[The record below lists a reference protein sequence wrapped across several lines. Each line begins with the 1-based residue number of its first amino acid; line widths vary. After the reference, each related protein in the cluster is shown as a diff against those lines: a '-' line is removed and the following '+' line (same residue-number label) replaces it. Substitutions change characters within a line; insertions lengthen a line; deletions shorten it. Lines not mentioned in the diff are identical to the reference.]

1 MFGNL
6 YERALTGERC
16 SLRHRDDGR
25 AERLPVHSWLGG
37 RGADTQFDEALLG
50 MCAGPTIDL
59 GCGPGRL
66 VAGLIQRGIPAL
78 GVDLSPTAVDLA
90 RDSGAPALHRDL
102 FGPLPGMGRWQTVL
116 LADGN
121 VGLGGDPWRVLRRA
135 AELLAGHG
143 RCLAEFDSAVAGV
156 SVDWVRLE
164 SKKTI
169 GPWFRWATVGID
181 AAAAVADDVGM
192 AVVDVHH
199 IGGRVIASLAT
210 T

>member
-16 SLRHRDDGR
+16 SLRHRDGSVQ
-25 AERLPVHSWLGG
+25 RLPVHSWLGG
-37 RGADTQFDEALLG
+37 RWADTVFDDALVG
-50 MCAGPTIDL
+50 MCSGPTIDL

-66 VAGLIQRGIPAL
+66 VASLVHRGVPAL
-78 GVDLSPTAVDLA
+78 GVDLSPTAVGLA

-102 FGPLPGMGRWQTVL
+102 FGPLPGMGRWHAVL

-135 AELLAGHG
+135 AELLREGGH
-143 RCLAEFDSAVAGV
+143 CLAEFDTAVTGV

-169 GPWFRWATVGID
+169 GPWFRWATVGVD
-181 AAAAVADDVGM
+181 AAAELAREVGLT
-192 AVVDVHH
+192 VVD
-199 IGGRVIASLAT
+199 IQPIAGRVIATLAPS
-210 T
+210 